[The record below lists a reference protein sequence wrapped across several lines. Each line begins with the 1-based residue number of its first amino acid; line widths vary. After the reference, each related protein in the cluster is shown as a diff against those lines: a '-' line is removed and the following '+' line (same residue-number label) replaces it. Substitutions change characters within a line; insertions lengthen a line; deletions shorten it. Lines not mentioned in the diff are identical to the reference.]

1 MPHGFD
7 IDRAACRC
15 VVPPPATTGSRY
27 AGLAQDMRYALRLLR
42 RQPRHALLTILTMAL
57 GIGATTVLFS
67 VTYGV
72 LMKPLPWPNA
82 SRIVVLK
89 ETRGGSAPR
98 FGEFTNAAYLA
109 WQGEPST
116 DKPSTIEHIAA
127 WSQRLVTLSG
137 AGESERIRVTAA
149 TASVF
154 PALGAQPLLGAF
166 FEPKD
171 EAALVVVLSERLWR
185 QRFEADPAVLGQSI
199 QLDGEPYTVVGVL
212 PDRLSYPDRQA
223 LGHHSGYAI
232 RPAAGN
238 YLSMF
243 SAIAAL
249 RSGVTAA
256 QAAAEG
262 TARGRLAADTGMTTS
277 AIFGS
282 NGPIAVAA
290 QPLREAL
297 TADVRRPL
305 LVLLVAVGLLL
316 LTATANVAS
325 LQLARTTAGRAR
337 SRFARPSAP
346 AVLASRGSC

>member
-1 MPHGFD
+1 M
-7 IDRAACRC
+7 
-15 VVPPPATTGSRY
+15 
-27 AGLAQDMRYALRLLR
+27 RLLR

-109 WQGEPST
+109 WR

-154 PALGAQPLLGAF
+154 PVLGAQPLLGTF

-185 QRFEADPAVLGQSI
+185 QRFDADPAVLGRSI

-223 LGHHSGYAI
+223 LAIVPYAI
-232 RPAAGN
+232 RPATGN

-243 SAIAAL
+243 SAVAAL
-249 RSGVTAA
+249 RPGVTAA

-290 QPLREAL
+290 QPLHEAL

-316 LTATANVAS
+316 ADGDRQCREPAAGAYDRPD
-325 LQLARTTAGRAR
+325 ARDGDSRGPRRRRRAR
-337 SRFARPSAP
+337 DAA
-346 AVLASRGSC
+346 AAG